1 MDSDH
6 PSRPQLGQRAAAL
19 LMAGPLAAGVLV
31 AGVLVAGV
39 LVAGVLV
46 AGVMAAG
53 PAVADVGP
61 PGTRWVWP
69 LDPRPLVLAR
79 FVAPA
84 GPFAPGHR
92 GADLAAAPGATVRA
106 AGDGVIAFAGRVA
119 GRAVVSIDHPGGLR
133 TTYEPVVAVVSAG
146 DPVLAGQVIG
156 RLVLEGSH
164 CLPASCLHWG
174 ARRGQTT
181 YLDPLSLLATV
192 RVRLLPV
199 WGSAAGSPQWAAAA
213 RPPPG
218 AGAEAG
224 PPVAA
229 VARGRSLPAAAPRG
243 RSGPAGGVTG
253 RQRTSA
259 AALVAGSTLVGGS
272 VLAAATVRRRRPRS
286 PPGRRQ
292 GAL

>member
-19 LMAGPLAAGVLV
+19 LMAGPLA
-31 AGVLVAGV
+31 AGV

-218 AGAEAG
+218 AGAAAG
-224 PPVAA
+224 APGAA
-229 VARGRSLPAAAPRG
+229 VARG

-292 GAL
+292 AGQSSAGSSAARRA